1 MNTMQYNEIPCN
13 TNAIPLDTIQFH
25 AVSYDAIQYNVIIC
39 IFDPKI
45 VIFGNWGHTTACR
58 AAEWAP
64 TRKPKVSRVTS
75 GYGDVMIPLSRVRL
89 RPKKVCYMG
98 VA

>member
-64 TRKPKVSRVTS
+64 
-75 GYGDVMIPLSRVRL
+75 GYRDVMIQLSRVRP
-89 RPKKVCYMG
+89 RPKKACYMG